1 MVQFMNDIKIL
12 TVGESAVCV
21 EFGNE
26 ISTEINGKIKGFNQ
40 MLQEAKIVGVVE
52 TVPTFRSLMVYYDCT
67 KISYRK
73 LVQKMEKMLR
83 NLRVDEAGEKVII
96 EIPVCYEEAYA
107 PDMENVCA
115 HTGLSREEIIQIHS
129 GTDYLIYMLGFLPG
143 FPYLGGMDSRLNTP
157 RLSSPRVKIEAGA
170 VGIGGEQTGIYP
182 LASPGGWQLIGKTPV
197 KPYDPERE
205 EPLLYQA
212 GQYIR
217 FVPVDGAAYEQISD
231 MVAQGTY
238 QVKVIR

>member
-1 MVQFMNDIKIL
+1 M
-12 TVGESAVCV
+12 
-21 EFGNE
+21 
-26 ISTEINGKIKGFNQ
+26 
-40 MLQEAKIVGVVE
+40 
-52 TVPTFRSLMVYYDCT
+52 
-67 KISYRK
+67 
-73 LVQKMEKMLR
+73 
-83 NLRVDEAGEKVII
+83 
-96 EIPVCYEEAYA
+96 
-107 PDMENVCA
+107 
-115 HTGLSREEIIQIHS
+115 
-129 GTDYLIYMLGFLPG
+129 
-143 FPYLGGMDSRLNTP
+143 GGMDQRLNTP

-217 FVPVDGAAYEQISD
+217 FVPVDGATSEQISD

-238 QVKVIR
+238 QVKIIR